1 MKELRTPGIRFI
13 VSSLCNYDCV
23 YCHNEW
29 ELKKGPISK
38 LEEKLIN
45 ELIFAAKELGSKEVD
60 ITGGEP
66 LLKID
71 RVEAAELIDN
81 KIAMHASNQTSYSN
95 VSGARLETKV
105 ENIEKKLTTV
115 ESDVKE
121 ILKRVG

>member
-1 MKELRTPGIRFI
+1 MELTISQFLHQNFGFILTSTVLIGVNYGVIKTQMK
-13 VSSLCNYDCV
+13 N
-23 YCHNEW
+23 
-29 ELKKGPISK
+29 
-38 LEEKLIN
+38 
-45 ELIFAAKELGSKEVD
+45 
-60 ITGGEP
+60 
-66 LLKID
+66 KID